1 MVAKGY
7 AYIDGKYARLNIIM
21 PKTMLILEQV
31 KNGKKKIK
39 KPKNKIK
46 NSFNC

>member
-21 PKTMLILEQV
+21 LKIMLILLEQV
-31 KNGKKKIK
+31 KNGKK
-39 KPKNKIK
+39 NKETQK
-46 NSFNC
+46 

>member
-21 PKTMLILEQV
+21 LKTMLILLEQV
-31 KNGKKKIK
+31 KNGKKK
-39 KPKNKIK
+39 
-46 NSFNC
+46 